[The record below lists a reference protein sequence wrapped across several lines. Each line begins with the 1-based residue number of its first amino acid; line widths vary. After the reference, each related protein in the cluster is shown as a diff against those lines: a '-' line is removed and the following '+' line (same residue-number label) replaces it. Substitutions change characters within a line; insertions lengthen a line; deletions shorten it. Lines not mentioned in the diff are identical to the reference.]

1 MKLRVTLTVEEATA
15 ALSDKFAQQE
25 SEFFGKDVEVI
36 IVPQVK
42 IRFDKIAAIKE
53 LRHAVE
59 NSSMIEP
66 RARSAGGYS
75 NGGTYSGFYISL
87 VAAKTLIERIMEQAI
102 K

>member
-1 MKLRVTLTVEEATA
+1 MKVKVSITVEEAKA
-15 ALSDKFAQQE
+15 IILDHFKEQE
-25 SEFFGKDVEVI
+25 SEFWNKDVELTI
-36 IVPQVK
+36 EPQIK

-75 NGGTYSGFYISL
+75 NGGTYSGFYIGL
-87 VAAKTLIERIMEQAI
+87 VNAKLLVERIMELAI